1 MILEDLTNNHSKIVK
16 RGTEA
21 QLGDVKMPII
31 DYFTVIYNLQTQ
43 CVASHISQLL
53 VNIRVALNLEREN
66 SGFSM

>member
-16 RGTEA
+16 RGTET

>member
-1 MILEDLTNNHSKIVK
+1 MILEDLTNNHSEIVK
-16 RGTEA
+16 RGTKA
-21 QLGDVKMPII
+21 QLGNIEMPISN
-31 DYFTVIYNLQTQ
+31 YFTVISNLQTQ